1 MIKNPIHIALA
12 IVLLSAIPLVSQTGN
27 NNNMPKTDDQHQA
40 KNKTAQARQ
49 DGDGQRVFE
58 QNCARCH
65 DAPQGFS
72 PRVAGTITKHMRV
85 RANLSKQD
93 EQALLRF
100 LNP

>member
-1 MIKNPIHIALA
+1 MIKNWIYITLA
-12 IVLLSAIPLVSQTGN
+12 IALLSAIPLASQTGN
-27 NNNMPKTDDQHQA
+27 NGNAPKTDNQHPA
-40 KNKTAQARQ
+40 KSKAAHTAQ
-49 DGDGQRVFE
+49 DDDGQRVFQ

-72 PRVAGTITKHMRV
+72 TRVSGTITKHMRV